1 MAMVMT
7 HPAWRRAM
15 SSGVSLVAVTIIA
28 SNVLRIGSTI
38 ILTRALSP
46 LDFGVTG
53 LTGAILNILL
63 MISDVGFGV
72 YIIRHAR
79 GDDARLLDIIWTVR
93 LLRGAVLTLLLAAF
107 AGPLAGLLGK
117 PELSLAIAVVATQ
130 FVLDGCSS
138 LAPFTAV
145 RDEKLSMLSL
155 LDIISAVTQTVMGVA
170 LALWLHSYWAIILA
184 GLIGTALK
192 SLLSYTLF
200 PHAGRRFA
208 YDAHEVG
215 ELWRFGRTIAGAHT
229 IQVLLSNVDKIALS
243 RIFPLPLFGLYSLA
257 VNLSGAASG
266 FTNLY
271 PTRILLPAFARAQR
285 EGPAHLAQAYYDKKR
300 ALMMF
305 YMIAMG
311 GFIAMAP
318 SLVDLLYDPRYW
330 AAATYLRVLALAPAI
345 AMNNYAAREVL
356 MVVGR
361 IHSLLYANLV
371 RLVWLL
377 LAGVGGFVAFGP
389 IGLIVAVGCVEMPV
403 QAYCWYELR
412 RAGLLRIGEEAL
424 ILSGLLLGIVLG
436 MAGNMVYSALS
447 AMLRA
452 G

>member
-1 MAMVMT
+1 MATMT
-7 HPAWRRAM
+7 MHPALRRAM

-28 SNVLRIGSTI
+28 SNVLRIASTI
-38 ILTRALSP
+38 ILTRVLTP

-53 LTGAILNILL
+53 LTGATINILL

-79 GDDARLLDIIWTVR
+79 GDDARLLDVIWTVR
-93 LLRGAVLTLLLAAF
+93 LLRGVALTLLLAAC

-117 PELSLAIAVVATQ
+117 PELSLAIAITATQ
-130 FVLDGCSS
+130 FALDGFSS

-145 RDEKLSMLSL
+145 RNEKLSMLSV
-155 LDIISAVTQTVMGVA
+155 LDVVSAVTQTVAGVA

-184 GLIGTALK
+184 GLIGTGLK
-192 SLLSYTLF
+192 SVLSYTLF
-200 PHAGRRFA
+200 PQAGRRFA
-208 YDAHEVG
+208 YDAHEMR

-229 IQVLLSNVDKIALS
+229 LQVLLSNVDKIALS

-266 FTNLY
+266 FTSLY
-271 PTRILLPAFARAQR
+271 PSRILLPSFARAQR
-285 EGPAHLAQAYYDKKR
+285 EGHAQLAQAYYDNKR
-300 ALMMF
+300 MMMML
-305 YMIAMG
+305 YMVAMG

-318 SLVDLLYDPRYW
+318 SLVDLLYDPRYQ
-330 AAATYLRVLALAPAI
+330 AAATYLRVLSLAPAI

-356 MVVGR
+356 IVVGR

-371 RLVWLL
+371 RLVWLS
-377 LAGVGGFVAFGP
+377 LAGTGGFLAFGP
-389 IGLIVAVGCVEMPV
+389 LGLIVAVGCIEIPV
-403 QAYCWYELR
+403 QVYCWYELR

-424 ILSGLLLGIVLG
+424 IFAGLLLGIVLG
-436 MAGNMVYSALS
+436 IAGNLIYSAAS
-447 AMLRA
+447 AVLRA